1 MENNQKLT
9 VNTKALI
16 RHISYR
22 LHTLVRTWPA
32 PARPGTM
39 PDRFCARKDY
49 DDTILTEDL
58 FFQIIREWSGTDSFR
73 RHPLLFSINR
83 NICYAFIPSSKTD
96 FLAGPVRFPSPVH
109 FNQDISA
116 GISDPKAE
124 QSAAICDFS
133 DFTSLVLLLHNL
145 THDSY
150 METDD
155 LVTAS
160 CMDSSD
166 NDAVMERFSSLV
178 FDRREQEQP
187 HNPYDQELREFT
199 AIELGDTEMLRKS
212 LQEDYTGTIG
222 TLARDKVRNMRNRG
236 IVVITLAS
244 RAAIRGGLLPEIAF
258 SMSDTF
264 IQKLE
269 DVTDTAVLL
278 NMMHQFEFQ
287 YAEKVAE
294 LNDANSGR
302 SAGGSNPR
310 IEQCKDY
317 IFRHLHGKISVQD
330 IAEEVFL
337 NPNYL
342 SELFRQQE
350 GITLTAFIL
359 KEKVNLTKNLLIYS
373 PYTYSEIA
381 AYLGFSSQS
390 HLGKTFKKYTG
401 LTMKQYRDRYGV
413 RGFF

>member
-1 MENNQKLT
+1 
-9 VNTKALI
+9 
-16 RHISYR
+16 
-22 LHTLVRTWPA
+22 
-32 PARPGTM
+32 
-39 PDRFCARKDY
+39 
-49 DDTILTEDL
+49 
-58 FFQIIREWSGTDSFR
+58 
-73 RHPLLFSINR
+73 
-83 NICYAFIPSSKTD
+83 
-96 FLAGPVRFPSPVH
+96 
-109 FNQDISA
+109 
-116 GISDPKAE
+116 
-124 QSAAICDFS
+124 
-133 DFTSLVLLLHNL
+133 
-145 THDSY
+145 
-150 METDD
+150 
-155 LVTAS
+155 
-160 CMDSSD
+160 
-166 NDAVMERFSSLV
+166 
-178 FDRREQEQP
+178 
-187 HNPYDQELREFT
+187 
-199 AIELGDTEMLRKS
+199 
-212 LQEDYTGTIG
+212 
-222 TLARDKVRNMRNRG
+222 
-236 IVVITLAS
+236 
-244 RAAIRGGLLPEIAF
+244 
-258 SMSDTF
+258 
-264 IQKLE
+264 
-269 DVTDTAVLL
+269 
-278 NMMHQFEFQ
+278 MMHQFEFQ

-330 IAEEVFL
+330 IADEVFL

>member
-1 MENNQKLT
+1 M
-9 VNTKALI
+9 
-16 RHISYR
+16 
-22 LHTLVRTWPA
+22 
-32 PARPGTM
+32 
-39 PDRFCARKDY
+39 
-49 DDTILTEDL
+49 
-58 FFQIIREWSGTDSFR
+58 
-73 RHPLLFSINR
+73 
-83 NICYAFIPSSKTD
+83 
-96 FLAGPVRFPSPVH
+96 
-109 FNQDISA
+109 
-116 GISDPKAE
+116 
-124 QSAAICDFS
+124 
-133 DFTSLVLLLHNL
+133 HNL

-150 METDD
+150 IETDD
-155 LVTAS
+155 LVAANY
-160 CMDSSD
+160 MDSSD

-222 TLARDKVRNMRNRG
+222 TLARNKVRHMRNLG

-278 NMMHQFEFQ
+278 NMMRQFEFQ

-294 LNDANSGR
+294 LNEAKEGR
-302 SAGGSNPR
+302 SAKELNPR

-317 IFRHLHGKISVQD
+317 IFKHLHGKIRVQD
-330 IAEEVFL
+330 IADEIFL

-342 SELFRQQE
+342 SELFRRQE

-390 HLGKTFKKYTG
+390 HLGKTFKKLTG

-413 RGFF
+413 KEFF

>member
-1 MENNQKLT
+1 M
-9 VNTKALI
+9 
-16 RHISYR
+16 SYR

-330 IAEEVFL
+330 IADEVFL

>member
-1 MENNQKLT
+1 M
-9 VNTKALI
+9 
-16 RHISYR
+16 SYR

-269 DVTDTAVLL
+269 DVTDTAILL

-330 IAEEVFL
+330 IADEVFL